1 MLLLKTLR
9 WRSMFGLG
17 KPRSKFGKWMD
28 RNDISQ
34 KDVAERA
41 KVSEMTLTRI
51 CNDNDH
57 NPRISTWVKIQRA
70 LKSMGYDVDRDK
82 FFDI

>member
-1 MLLLKTLR
+1 
-9 WRSMFGLG
+9 MFGLN
-17 KPRSKFGKWMD
+17 KPRSKFGKWVD
-28 RNDISQ
+28 RKGIDQ
-34 KDVAERA
+34 KEIADKA
-41 KVSEMTLTRI
+41 KVSEMTISRI
-51 CNDNDH
+51 CSEKNH

>member
-1 MLLLKTLR
+1 
-9 WRSMFGLG
+9 MFGLG

-28 RNDISQ
+28 RNGIEQ
-34 KDVAERA
+34 KEVAERA

-51 CNDNDH
+51 CNDSEH

-70 LKSMGYDVDRDK
+70 LRSMGYEVDRDK
-82 FFDI
+82 FFDL